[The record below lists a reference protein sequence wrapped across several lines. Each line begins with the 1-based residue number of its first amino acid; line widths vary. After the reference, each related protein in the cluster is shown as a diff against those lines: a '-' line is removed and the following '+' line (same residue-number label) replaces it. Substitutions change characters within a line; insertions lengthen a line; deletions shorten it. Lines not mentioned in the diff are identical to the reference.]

1 MLPVTDVTLKLGQMV
16 RDERTLLGWSRR
28 RLAARSGVPW
38 DVLRKIEVGYIPVLQ
53 DALDL
58 LLVMESSVG
67 DLQLAD
73 HLRNTEARRRLAAGE
88 E

>member
-1 MLPVTDVTLKLGQMV
+1 MRPVTDITLKLGQMV

-28 RLAARSGVPW
+28 RLSARSGVPW
-38 DVLRKIEVGYIPVLQ
+38 DVLRKIEVGYISVLQ

-58 LLVMESSVG
+58 LLVMEASVG

-73 HLRNTEARRRLAAGE
+73 HLRNAEARRRLSAGE

>member
-1 MLPVTDVTLKLGQMV
+1 MTITDTTLQLGQMV
-16 RDERTLLGWSRR
+16 RTERTLLGWSRR
-28 RLAARSGVPW
+28 TLAARSGVPW

-58 LLVMESSVG
+58 LIVMEASVG

-73 HLRNTEARRRLAAGE
+73 HLRNVEARRRLAAGE

>member
-1 MLPVTDVTLKLGQMV
+1 MTITQTTRELGQMV
-16 RDERTLLGWSRR
+16 RDERTLLGWSCR
-28 RLAARSGVPW
+28 RLAARSGVAW
-38 DVLRKIEVGYIPVLQ
+38 DVLRKIEDGYISVLQ

-58 LLVMESSVG
+58 LLVMEASVG

>member
-1 MLPVTDVTLKLGQMV
+1 MSPNATTRELGWLV
-16 RDERTLLGWSRR
+16 RSEREWLGWSRR
-28 RLAARSGVPW
+28 ELVDRADVSF
-38 DVLRKIEVGYIPVLQ
+38 DVLRKLEVGNIPILQ

-58 LLVMESSVG
+58 LLLMEVG
-67 DLQLAD
+67 VDRLQLAD

>member
-1 MLPVTDVTLKLGQMV
+1 MSAATLQLGRMV
-16 RDERTLLGWSRR
+16 RTERALLGWSRR
-28 RLAARSGVPW
+28 TLAARSGVTW
-38 DVLRKIEVGYIPVLQ
+38 DVLRKIEVGHIPVLQ

-58 LLVMESSVG
+58 LIVMEASVG
-67 DLQLAD
+67 DIQLAD

>member
-1 MLPVTDVTLKLGQMV
+1 MLPVTDATLKLGQMV
-16 RDERTLLGWSRR
+16 RDERTLIGWSRR

-38 DVLRKIEVGYIPVLQ
+38 DVLRKIEVGHIPVLQ

-58 LLVMESSVG
+58 LIVMEASVG
-67 DLQLAD
+67 DIQLAD
-73 HLRNTEARRRLAAGE
+73 HLRNVEARRRLAAGE

>member
-1 MLPVTDVTLKLGQMV
+1 MRPVTDITIKLGQMV
-16 RDERTLLGWSRR
+16 RDERTLLCWSRR

-38 DVLRKIEVGYIPVLQ
+38 DVLRKIEVGYISVLQ

-58 LLVMESSVG
+58 LIVMEASVG

-73 HLRNTEARRRLAAGE
+73 HLRNAEARRRLAAGE

>member
-1 MLPVTDVTLKLGQMV
+1 MRPVTDITIKLGQMV

-38 DVLRKIEVGYIPVLQ
+38 DVLRKIEVGYISVLQ

-58 LLVMESSVG
+58 LLAMEASVG

-73 HLRNTEARRRLAAGE
+73 HLRNVEARRRLAAGVE
-88 E
+88 

>member
-1 MLPVTDVTLKLGQMV
+1 MTITDITIKLGQMV

-38 DVLRKIEVGYIPVLQ
+38 DVLRKIEVGYISVLQ

-58 LLVMESSVG
+58 LLVMEASVG

-73 HLRNTEARRRLAAGE
+73 RLRNAEARRRLAAGE

>member
-38 DVLRKIEVGYIPVLQ
+38 DVLRKIEVGYISVLQ

-58 LLVMESSVG
+58 LLVMEASVG

-73 HLRNTEARRRLAAGE
+73 HLRNAEARRRLAAGE